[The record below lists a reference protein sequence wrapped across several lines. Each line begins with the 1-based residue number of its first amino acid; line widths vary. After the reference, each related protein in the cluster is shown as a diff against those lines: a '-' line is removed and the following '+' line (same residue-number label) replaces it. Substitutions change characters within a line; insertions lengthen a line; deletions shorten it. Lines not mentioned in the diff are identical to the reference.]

1 MTARRPATDR
11 FRYDGFDI
19 DRSVGRLDCHY
30 SVGGRRFTERFLL
43 GPEGDWRAP
52 AVDAAAALLY
62 LLAGVSYY
70 KTSAPSVVDTGE
82 LALTAGE
89 RRALATFLV
98 DGLGEFAHRNHL
110 DLSALEVTGPT
121 LGRRHP
127 AGFDPVGDRPL
138 VPFGGGID
146 SIVTAETVRRRHP
159 DTSLFVVSRPGDRF
173 EAIERPAAVS
183 GLPVVRAERQ
193 LDPQVLA
200 SSELGLLNGH
210 VPVTAVISGVALL
223 AAVVGGHRAVV
234 MSNERS
240 ASAAT
245 LVASGRAV
253 NHQWSKGAPFEAGL
267 RRAVADSIGTGL
279 EYFSLLRPYSEL
291 WVARR
296 FADLEQYL
304 PVFRS
309 CNRAFT
315 QDPARRL
322 DHWCGRCDKCCFVD
336 LVLAPFVPAARL
348 RSVFGGAEPLDDPSL
363 ADRFRALLDVGGAQK
378 PFECVGDTDECRTA
392 LALARRRPDRRGN
405 VLLDQLAAE
414 LAVATGRPGADEAE
428 VEALL
433 RPAGVDWIP
442 DGDAPEDQLV

>member
-1 MTARRPATDR
+1 MTARGPATDR
-11 FRYDGFDI
+11 FRYDGFEI
-19 DRSVGRLDCHY
+19 DRSAGQLDCHY
-30 SVGGRRFTERFLL
+30 SVGGRHFTERFVL

-70 KTSAPSVVDTGE
+70 KTTAPLVVDTGE
-82 LALTAGE
+82 LALTEGE

-98 DGLGEFAHRNHL
+98 DGLGEFAHRNRL
-110 DLSALEVTGPT
+110 DLSGLEVTGPV
-121 LGRRHP
+121 LDRRHP

-146 SIVTAETVRRRHP
+146 SIVTAESVRRRHP
-159 DTSLFVVSRPGDRF
+159 DSSLFVVNRPGDRF

-193 LDPQVLA
+193 LDPQVLRSA
-200 SSELGLLNGH
+200 ELGLLNGH
-210 VPVTAVISGVALL
+210 VPVTAVISAVALL
-223 AAVVGGHRAVV
+223 AAVVGRHRAVV

-245 LVASGRAV
+245 LVVGGRAV
-253 NHQWSKGAPFEAGL
+253 NHQWSKGASFEAGL
-267 RRAVADSIGTGL
+267 RRAVAGSIGPGL

-336 LVLAPFVPAARL
+336 LVLAPFVPAERL

-363 ADRFRALLDVGGAQK
+363 ADRFRALLGVGGAAK
-378 PFECVGDTDECRTA
+378 PFECVGDVDECRTA
-392 LALARRRPDRRGN
+392 LVLARRRPDRRPNGL
-405 VLLDQLAAE
+405 VDRLAAE
-414 LAVATGRPGADEAE
+414 LAGATASEPTEIGVD
-428 VEALL
+428 ALL
-433 RPAGVDWIP
+433 APAGVHWIP